1 MPNYEFKCKKCD
13 KTFSQQMT
21 ISEYEKKKSFAC
33 PHCKSK
39 SVKRIFSSFTAV
51 TSKKS

>member
-1 MPNYEFKCKKCD
+1 MPIYEFKCNKCG
-13 KTFSQQMT
+13 KPFSLQMT
-21 ISEYEKKKSFAC
+21 ISEYDTTKSFVC

-39 SVKRIFSSFTAV
+39 SVKRVFSSFTAV

>member
-1 MPNYEFKCKKCD
+1 MPTFEYRCNKCKKV
-13 KTFSQQMT
+13 FSLHMT
-21 ISEYEKKKSFAC
+21 ISEYEKRKSFNC

-51 TSKKS
+51 TSSKR